1 MWVVHSLN
9 HEVDLKPGDYRRGLI
24 EHAIDPAAWE
34 RELER
39 LLPQVDA
46 RSKEFEGRVL
56 RRLLESN
63 FRVFPQY
70 RVGGYRIDLV
80 VTGGGKRLAVEC
92 DGESSHGPEKLQ
104 EDMERQAVL
113 ERLGWQFVRIR
124 GSIFFRDEDRALRPL
139 FQRLD
144 ELGITADM
152 ELPPTSSSPIT
163 DAATERVMRRAQ
175 ELRAAWQDERRPP
188 DEAKHSDES
197 RSSRTKRGGGLFDQD
212 FRLM

>member
-1 MWVVHSLN
+1 
-9 HEVDLKPGDYRRGLI
+9 
-24 EHAIDPAAWE
+24 
-34 RELER
+34 
-39 LLPQVDA
+39 
-46 RSKEFEGRVL
+46 VL

-139 FQRLD
+139 FQRLN
-144 ELGITADM
+144 ELGIAADM
-152 ELPPTSSSPIT
+152 KVSPTSSSPIT
-163 DAATERVMRRAQ
+163 DAATERVIRRAE
-175 ELRAAWQDERRPP
+175 ELRAAWRDERRPVE
-188 DEAKHSDES
+188 EAEHPGQS
-197 RSSRTKRGGGLFDQD
+197 RGSRKTRRQILGP
-212 FRLM
+212 RL